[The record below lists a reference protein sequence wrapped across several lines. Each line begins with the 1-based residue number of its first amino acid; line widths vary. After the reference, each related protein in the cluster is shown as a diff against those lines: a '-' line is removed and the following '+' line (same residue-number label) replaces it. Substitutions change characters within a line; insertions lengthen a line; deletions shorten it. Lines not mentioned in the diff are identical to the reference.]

1 MDWAVHYFDHKLH
14 REAVSREHSSK
25 HGALRNACDL
35 LRRRC
40 EVRYIEGPEHQ
51 RVEAPAIYA
60 WCKSNRTGDRP
71 KNPVESPSER
81 ARPRPP
87 AA

>member
-1 MDWAVHYFDHKLH
+1 MDWVVHYFDHKLH

-25 HGALRNACDL
+25 HRALRNACDL
-35 LRRRC
+35 LRRQC

-71 KNPVESPSER
+71 KNPG
-81 ARPRPP
+81 
-87 AA
+87 

>member
-1 MDWAVHYFDHKLH
+1 MDWVVHYFDHKLH

-40 EVRYIEGPEHQ
+40 KVRYIEGPEHQ

-60 WCKSNRTGDRP
+60 WCISNRTGDRP
-71 KNPVESPSER
+71 KNPG
-81 ARPRPP
+81 
-87 AA
+87 